1 MIRRFV
7 SGLFLALSVFTMVSG
22 VAQAQLKEGL
32 LGDENK
38 PFSASS
44 IFQNVYKTDANLQQS
59 LPAAIGSVISMVLA
73 FTGLV
78 LLIIMVYSGILWLT
92 AGGNED
98 QVADAKARIKNA
110 VIGMAIALS
119 AFVITNFVVSAL
131 TSALNQTGTSGS
143 GGGQT
148 VTGGN

>member
-1 MIRRFV
+1 MRKFV
-7 SGLFLALSVFTMVSG
+7 SGIFLALSIFTMVSG
-22 VAQAQLKEGL
+22 VAQAQLKEGF
-32 LGDENK
+32 LGKDTQ

-44 IFQNVYKTDANLQQS
+44 IFKNVYQTDTNLEQS
-59 LPAAIGSVISMVLA
+59 LPAAIGSIISMVLA
-73 FTGLV
+73 FTGLI

-98 QVADAKARIKNA
+98 QVSDAKARIKNA

-119 AFVITNFVVSAL
+119 AFIITNFVVSAL
-131 TSALNQTGTSGS
+131 TSALSQTGTSGNN
-143 GGGQT
+143 GAPT